1 MDNGNDHVLQDAVR
15 TATALKYGISGPI
28 AAADLVWQQKKN
40 IGMILGSTAFFL
52 ILPVLFLCMLPSFIF
67 GSFQLTTAWNDNAV
81 MMQNIQTDHPAKL
94 PIHGD
99 HPIELDKGMGMPV
112 ILEALAR
119 VDFSAPDKF
128 DRMLM
133 LEMRRMRKVGCT
145 VVVSARLNS
154 RMVDVM
160 VAMRRM
166 GPYLRL
172 YLITFDP
179 DDQTKLPMISKLQ
192 SAGIEVCYVTPV
204 EL

>member
-1 MDNGNDHVLQDAVR
+1 
-15 TATALKYGISGPI
+15 
-28 AAADLVWQQKKN
+28 
-40 IGMILGSTAFFL
+40 
-52 ILPVLFLCMLPSFIF
+52 
-67 GSFQLTTAWNDNAV
+67 
-81 MMQNIQTDHPAKL
+81 
-94 PIHGD
+94 
-99 HPIELDKGMGMPV
+99 MGMPV
-112 ILEALAR
+112 ILEALSR

-160 VAMRRM
+160 IAMRRM

-179 DDQTKLPMISKLQ
+179 DDQTKLPLISKLQ

-204 EL
+204 QL